1 LKGIAGARVSLSGG
15 VNRRRVGA
23 MQIVAAAE
31 WPGMKREKTAADKG
45 RETSERKPRTKA
57 GGRGAKRGGRGGG
70 RGGRGGGSK
79 AQSPPP
85 KKKDLTADG
94 SSAWRIFDVKLPLE
108 TDPGKDSFEV
118 TDALR
123 DEACKA
129 LGLPVGRSRED
140 GTHLLKDG
148 ETYGVR
154 VVRKSCDARKVG
166 DVGFSYVLDVDDVCV
181 DSATV
186 AGGSIKKLDIRPK
199 PKKLERVRRD
209 WDDEVALDFD
219 SDSPLLE
226 APNTPSRSSTD
237 DDERVVVVGL
247 GPAGLFAALALTEA
261 GVPVTVLERG
271 QPVESRGRD
280 IGALF
285 ARRVL
290 DADSNLCYGE
300 GGAGTWSDGKLTT
313 RIGRN
318 SDDVRVV
325 LKSLVAF
332 GAPPEILV
340 TGKPH
345 LGTDRLVR
353 VLRNAREYLVSKGA
367 EIRFGCTVDQILFE
381 NTEDVGDGRVKRACG
396 VVVRQNGSETPERL
410 ESNAVILA
418 SGHSARNLMEHL
430 LTDGIELKYQPFAAG
445 FRIEH
450 PQVLLNELQYGEDLA
465 PLASK
470 GKGPLPVADYR
481 LAHQCKSTGEVSD
494 VPGAEYTQRACYSF
508 CMCPGGQIV
517 PTSTVPTE
525 LCVNG
530 MSFSK
535 RGSRWANS
543 GLVSTIT
550 ESDAAPFCT
559 APGREALAGLDF
571 QRHIERKASEMGGG
585 DLTVPVQTAP
595 DFIEGKATLVSDL
608 PTSSYRLGVVPAR
621 LDLLYPPAVTDAV
634 RESLIAFDRKMPG
647 FAGPSALLHA
657 PEARTSSPVRV
668 VRDTESYQS
677 ATAAGL
683 FPVGEGAGY
692 AGGIVSAAVD
702 GLLAAGRVGAFVG
715 GV

>member
-1 LKGIAGARVSLSGG
+1 
-15 VNRRRVGA
+15 
-23 MQIVAAAE
+23 
-31 WPGMKREKTAADKG
+31 MKREKNAADKG
-45 RETSERKPRTKA
+45 REAAELKTRSKS
-57 GGRGAKRGGRGGG
+57 GGRGARRGRGGG
-70 RGGRGGGSK
+70 RGGRGGGRGGRSS

-85 KKKDLTADG
+85 TKKELTADG
-94 SSAWRIFDVKLPLE
+94 STAWRLFDVKLPLAL
-108 TDPGKDSFEV
+108 DPGKDSFEV

-123 DEACKA
+123 DEACKL
-129 LGLPVGRSRED
+129 LGLPIGRTRED

-148 ETYGVR
+148 EGYGVR
-154 VVRKSCDARKVG
+154 VVRKSCDARKINE
-166 DVGFSYVLDVDDVCV
+166 VGFSYVLDVDDVCV

-186 AGGSIKKLDIRPK
+186 AGGSIKKLDIRPR
-199 PKKLERVRRD
+199 PKKLERVTRD
-209 WDDEVALDFD
+209 WDDETMLDFD
-219 SDSPLLE
+219 PESPSF
-226 APNTPSRSSTD
+226 AVDRARQGAATD
-237 DDERVVVVGL
+237 DRVVIVGL
-247 GPAGLFAALALTEA
+247 GPAGLFAALALAEA

-271 QPVESRGRD
+271 QPVEGRGRD

-290 DADSNLCYGE
+290 NSDSNLCYGE

-318 SDDVRVV
+318 SDDVRTV
-325 LKSLVAF
+325 LRSLVAF

-353 VLRNAREYLVSKGA
+353 ILRNAREYLVGRGA
-367 EIRFGCTVDQILFE
+367 DIRFGCTVDRVLFE
-381 NTEDVGDGRVKRACG
+381 NTDDAGDGRSMRACG
-396 VVVRQNGSETPERL
+396 VVVRKNSRGDTGSERPGAPETL
-410 ESNAVILA
+410 KAKAVILA
-418 SGHSARNLMEHL
+418 AGHSARNLMENL

-450 PQVLLNELQYGEDLA
+450 PQALLNELQYGEDLA
-465 PLASK
+465 SLAAK

-481 LAHQCKSTGEVSD
+481 LAHQCRSVSPEVSAS
-494 VPGAEYTQRACYSF
+494 PGAEYVQRACYSF

-517 PTSTVPTE
+517 PTSTVPEE

-535 RGSRWANS
+535 RGSEWANS

-550 ESDAAPFCT
+550 EADAMPFCA

-571 QRHIERKASEMGGG
+571 QRHIEREASRMGGG

-595 DFIEGKATLVSDL
+595 DFIEGRESDPATL

-621 LDLLYPPAVTDAV
+621 LDLLYPPAVTEAV
-634 RESLIAFDRKMPG
+634 RESLLAFDGKMPG
-647 FAGPSALLHA
+647 FAGPTALLHA

-668 VRDTESYQS
+668 VRSPEDYQS
-677 ATAAGL
+677 ATAAGF

-702 GLLAAGRVGAFVG
+702 GLCAAGRVGAFVEG
-715 GV
+715 G

>member
-1 LKGIAGARVSLSGG
+1 
-15 VNRRRVGA
+15 
-23 MQIVAAAE
+23 MAAAE

-57 GGRGAKRGGRGGG
+57 GGRGAKRGGRGGGGGGRGG

-237 DDERVVVVGL
+237 DDGRVVVVGL

-271 QPVESRGRD
+271 QPVESRG
-280 IGALF
+280 
-285 ARRVL
+285 
-290 DADSNLCYGE
+290 
-300 GGAGTWSDGKLTT
+300 
-313 RIGRN
+313 
-318 SDDVRVV
+318 
-325 LKSLVAF
+325 
-332 GAPPEILV
+332 
-340 TGKPH
+340 
-345 LGTDRLVR
+345 
-353 VLRNAREYLVSKGA
+353 
-367 EIRFGCTVDQILFE
+367 
-381 NTEDVGDGRVKRACG
+381 
-396 VVVRQNGSETPERL
+396 
-410 ESNAVILA
+410 
-418 SGHSARNLMEHL
+418 
-430 LTDGIELKYQPFAAG
+430 
-445 FRIEH
+445 
-450 PQVLLNELQYGEDLA
+450 
-465 PLASK
+465 
-470 GKGPLPVADYR
+470 
-481 LAHQCKSTGEVSD
+481 
-494 VPGAEYTQRACYSF
+494 
-508 CMCPGGQIV
+508 
-517 PTSTVPTE
+517 
-525 LCVNG
+525 
-530 MSFSK
+530 
-535 RGSRWANS
+535 
-543 GLVSTIT
+543 
-550 ESDAAPFCT
+550 
-559 APGREALAGLDF
+559 
-571 QRHIERKASEMGGG
+571 
-585 DLTVPVQTAP
+585 
-595 DFIEGKATLVSDL
+595 
-608 PTSSYRLGVVPAR
+608 
-621 LDLLYPPAVTDAV
+621 
-634 RESLIAFDRKMPG
+634 
-647 FAGPSALLHA
+647 
-657 PEARTSSPVRV
+657 
-668 VRDTESYQS
+668 
-677 ATAAGL
+677 
-683 FPVGEGAGY
+683 
-692 AGGIVSAAVD
+692 
-702 GLLAAGRVGAFVG
+702 VG
-715 GV
+715 G